1 MSKDSGLDGIP
12 IPADAVPA
20 KESLPSVPLW
30 NTNVGTISDL
40 VAFYKDYMSGRG
52 WSYDTQYSAIDP
64 DINKAK
70 GLGYVALQN
79 WCSPKT
85 NPPTWDSVIVGVQNP
100 AAADRATTH
109 ATQVSLVRLPDTD
122 PCP

>member
-85 NPPTWDSVIVGVQNP
+85 NPPTGQRHRRSSEPSGSRPSDDARDAGL
-100 AAADRATTH
+100 ARAV
-109 ATQVSLVRLPDTD
+109 A
-122 PCP
+122 